1 MQLEVLSEMVATVF
15 RIEVHMGDTAEKDSI
30 LLILESM
37 KMEIPVVAPASGMVA
52 DIRVA
57 EGEGVAEG
65 DVLAVIEVAS

>member
-1 MQLEVLSEMVATVF
+1 MQLQVLSEMAATVF
-15 RIEVHMGDTAEKDSI
+15 RIEVRMGDSAEKDSI

-37 KMEIPVVAPASGMVA
+37 KMEIPVMAPASGTIA

-57 EGEGVAEG
+57 EGDGVAEG